1 MTAVTLHAPPV
12 LVTLVVTALSARDI
26 ARLTLALGALLG
38 PLSFVESGDV
48 AAVAQVLTALLGG
61 ACGLVSVAR
70 EGAVEWLGEG
80 AADADCRALAD
91 PWRAPPGRTLRSTA
105 QGGAWLL
112 APGAP
117 GEPASQDGATGAA
130 AGLWALCEP
139 DTVVRFACR
148 LPVLR
153 TGDHAGLARAE
164 TLLGLLEPVFAA
176 AMQRRLTV
184 PPAQPTRRTPAATPT
199 VSVPAAPAAVPAPA
213 GRRTPATAHAV
224 SAIATEET
232 SVLLAVV
239 LADRYALTARE
250 TDVARLLLLGWPNA
264 AVASALG
271 ISESTA
277 RHHTERVLGKLGIS
291 SRAEVAWRALH
302 PEEPGRGGAGTDG
315 PGRRTA
321 RA

>member
-1 MTAVTLHAPPV
+1 
-12 LVTLVVTALSARDI
+12 
-26 ARLTLALGALLG
+26 
-38 PLSFVESGDV
+38 
-48 AAVAQVLTALLGG
+48 
-61 ACGLVSVAR
+61 
-70 EGAVEWLGEG
+70 
-80 AADADCRALAD
+80 
-91 PWRAPPGRTLRSTA
+91 
-105 QGGAWLL
+105 
-112 APGAP
+112 
-117 GEPASQDGATGAA
+117 
-130 AGLWALCEP
+130 
-139 DTVVRFACR
+139 
-148 LPVLR
+148 
-153 TGDHAGLARAE
+153 
-164 TLLGLLEPVFAA
+164 VFAA

-184 PPAQPTRRTPAATPT
+184 PRPAHAAHARRDAHRVRAIR
-199 VSVPAAPAAVPAPA
+199 A
-213 GRRTPATAHAV
+213 GRTGGSPCARWRRTPATAHAV

-315 PGRRTA
+315 PSRRTA

>member
-1 MTAVTLHAPPV
+1 VTRVTLHASPV
-12 LVTLVVTALSARDI
+12 LVTVVVTALSARDV

-38 PLSFVESGDV
+38 PVAGVDGGDAALV
-48 AAVAQVLTALLGG
+48 AEVLTALLGG
-61 ACGLVSVAR
+61 AFGLLSVAR
-70 EGAVEWLGEG
+70 DGAVQWLGEG
-80 AADADCRALAD
+80 AADAESRALVD
-91 PWRAPPGRTLRSTA
+91 PWRAPPGRTLRATA

-117 GEPASQDGATGAA
+117 GEPAPHDGSSTVAV
-130 AGLWALCEP
+130 GLWALCEP
-139 DTVVRFACR
+139 DAVARFACR
-148 LPVLR
+148 LPLLHL
-153 TGDHAGLARAE
+153 DNHAALARVE
-164 TLLGLLEPVFAA
+164 TLLGLMEPVFAA
-176 AMQRRLTV
+176 AMQRRL
-184 PPAQPTRRTPAATPT
+184 ALQPQQLARRSATATATPAT
-199 VSVPAAPAAVPAPA
+199 PAAPA
-213 GRRTPATAHAV
+213 GRLPQAMPHAV

-250 TDVARLLLLGWPNA
+250 TDVAKLLLLGWSNS

-302 PEEPGRGGAGTDG
+302 PEEPGRGGAGTAA
-315 PGRRTA
+315 PGRRPA